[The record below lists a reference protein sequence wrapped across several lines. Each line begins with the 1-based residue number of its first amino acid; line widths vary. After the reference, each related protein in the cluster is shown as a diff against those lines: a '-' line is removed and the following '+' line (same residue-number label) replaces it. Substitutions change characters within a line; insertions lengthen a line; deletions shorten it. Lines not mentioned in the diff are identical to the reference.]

1 MKKPKTW
8 AGWLLALLVA
18 APPARGFEVRLRL
31 STGLDRPRLDN
42 ASLGVTG
49 WADELR
55 IRAATYPNLEF
66 VGETVGNLKLGVGFE
81 GEIQLAFSRH
91 LALGLSAGYA
101 YSSLPEDDVRLTII
115 WDGVTYNHT
124 KPAKMS
130 AYPVIASGY
139 LMLPLGSKFSVYLR
153 AGAGLTTAKY
163 VGREGLK
170 KADEAQFFYSLFET
184 ASARRPTYIGG
195 LGFSYDF
202 DSAFGFFVEATA
214 RSGKL
219 TGFNGEDNLGQPG
232 RLYFYEEYIPD
243 INYWQAKVHVLT
255 APPNGPNFR
264 SVREAAFDLG
274 GYSAR
279 VGLSLRF

>member
-1 MKKPKTW
+1 MRRLTTW
-8 AGWLLALLVA
+8 AGWLLALLIAVPPVA
-18 APPARGFEVRLRL
+18 GSEVRLRL
-31 STGLDRPRLDN
+31 STGLDRPRLNN

-55 IRAATYPNLEF
+55 IRASTFSNLEF
-66 VGETVGNLKLGVGFE
+66 VGESLGNLKLGVGFE
-81 GEIQLAFSRH
+81 GELQLAFSRR

-101 YSSLPEDDVRLTII
+101 YSSLPEEDVMLTII

-139 LMLPLGSKFSVYLR
+139 LMFPLGPKFNVYLR

-170 KADEAQFFYSLFET
+170 KTDEAQFFYSLFET
-184 ASARRPTYIGG
+184 ASGRRPTYIGG
-195 LGFSYDF
+195 LGISYNF
-202 DSAFGFFVEATA
+202 DSTFGFFVEAAA
-214 RSGKL
+214 RSGKVS
-219 TGFNGEDNLGQPG
+219 GFSGEDNLGQPG
-232 RLYFYEEYIPD
+232 RLYAYEEYVSD
-243 INYWQAKVHVLT
+243 INYWQAKVHVLA

-264 SVREAAFDLG
+264 SVREASFDLG